1 MSREDGGRLE
11 AAQRYASTGWPVFPC
26 IPGEKVPTTR
36 NGFKDA
42 STDPDRIA
50 SWWSRNPD
58 RNVAIATGD
67 PGPDVLDVDRHE
79 TGSGF
84 AAFNRLKREGLLP
97 EPLALIRTPSGGMH
111 AYYRGTG
118 QRNGHLAAE
127 HLDYRAQGGY
137 VVAPPSAVSGRQY
150 EVVSHQPSDATFDWS
165 AARQLLDPQPERT
178 PWQDRGA
185 DRPRSVE
192 HLAAWVATQPE
203 GNRNAG
209 LFWAANRAV
218 EAGDTATLDA
228 IARAA
233 QSAGLPEREVD
244 RTIRSAQQGAQRPF
258 AEREREAG

>member
-1 MSREDGGRLE
+1 VSREGGRLD
-11 AAQRYASTGWPVFPC
+11 AAQQYAAAGWPVFPC
-26 IPGEKVPTTR
+26 VPGEKIPVTR

-42 STDPDRIA
+42 TTDPDRIA
-50 SWWSRNPD
+50 SWWSRNPG

-84 AAFNRLKREGLLP
+84 AAVSRLKRAGLLP
-97 EPLALIRTPSGGMH
+97 EPLAWVRTPSGGVH
-111 AYYRGTG
+111 AYYRGTQ

-127 HLDYRAQGGY
+127 HLDYRGRGGY
-137 VVAPPSAVSGRQY
+137 VVAPPSTVGGRQY
-150 EVVSHQPSDATFDWS
+150 EIVSHQPSDATFDWG

-178 PWQDRGA
+178 PWQDHESG
-185 DRPRSVE
+185 RPRSVG
-192 HLAAWVATQPE
+192 HLAAWVADLPE

-228 IARAA
+228 LARAA

-244 RTIRSAQQGAQRPF
+244 RTIRSAQRGTQRPF